1 VGSRGSDGLVRA
13 DGAHRHSLNAH
24 DFNVGESDE
33 AQDGAEI
40 RLLKIEL
47 LRRTV
52 GVNASA
58 GEHQNEALAPKV
70 NPPVH
75 SPNR

>member
-1 VGSRGSDGLVRA
+1 MGNRGSGGLFRA
-13 DGAHRHSLNAH
+13 DGAHRHSFNAY
-24 DFNVGESDE
+24 DFNLSESDE
-33 AQDGAEI
+33 AEDGAEI

-58 GEHQNEALAPKV
+58 GEHQNEALALK
-70 NPPVH
+70 
-75 SPNR
+75 